1 MLLKKPDAGHIT
13 AQISAVLLL
22 LFAFW
27 VLCYRLDALPM
38 QLWDES
44 RQANNALEMLN
55 SGNLLYTT
63 YDGVPD
69 FWNTKPH
76 LLIIFQWLCM
86 KFLGPGLLALRMP
99 SAIAG
104 CLIIVAGFSFLYKRY
119 GYTPAA
125 AWIAVMLG
133 CGGFNSY
140 HVVRSGDYDALL
152 TLFIFLATL
161 SWLGYLEN
169 PSRKKSLAI
178 MALCFTAALLT
189 KGIAAA
195 MWLPV
200 WFAMGVAIKPR
211 IIPDYKRT
219 AVLLLIPVA
228 GVLCYYGFHEWLTPG
243 YLHAVAEN
251 EFSGRYLRPNEG
263 HNTGWFYYAD
273 VLWSQY
279 FMGFIILMAIAAFIV
294 KKDASKQAYFR
305 ILTGTLVFLIIISF
319 SATRIY
325 WYAAPLIPLM
335 AILVILPMTEH
346 NNPMFQWNW
355 SLFIIAIMVLGY
367 YQNYRHNTYSEG
379 VSASKVLLDA
389 EKSGKLPFEATWHV
403 GAYHPI
409 EKYYS
414 SILKRKGLNLNI
426 STSYDYDV
434 HDTVVVSNMA
444 HLDTLNRHYFLRQHR
459 YPTDEMPIW
468 VMVVDSAR
476 IHYSSNSRE

>member
-1 MLLKKPDAGHIT
+1 MLLKKQETGQIT

-22 LFAFW
+22 LLSFW

-44 RQANNALEMLN
+44 RQANNALEMLE

-63 YDGVPD
+63 YDGSPD

-76 LLIIFQWLCM
+76 LLILLQWGCM
-86 KFLGPGLLALRMP
+86 KLLGPGLLALRLP
-99 SAIAG
+99 SAMAG
-104 CLIIVAGFSFLYKRY
+104 CVIIASGFSFLNRRY

-161 SWLGYLEN
+161 SWLGFLEN
-169 PSRKKSLAI
+169 PNCQKSLAI
-178 MALCFTAALLT
+178 MAVCFTAALLT

-211 IIPDYKRT
+211 IVPEYKRT

-228 GVLCYYGFHEWLTPG
+228 AVLCYYGFHELLTPG

-251 EFSGRYLRPNEG
+251 EFTGRYLRPNEG
-263 HNTGWFYYAD
+263 HHTNWFYYAD

-279 FMGFIILMAIAAFIV
+279 FMGFIILMALAAFIIQKGV
-294 KKDASKQAYFR
+294 FKHVYVR
-305 ILTGTLVFLIIISF
+305 ILAGILVFLVIISF

-325 WYAAPLIPLM
+325 WYAAPAIPLM
-335 AILVILPMTEH
+335 AILVILPMAEH
-346 NNPMFQWNW
+346 NNPTFQWNW
-355 SLFIIAIMVLGY
+355 SLLIVALMVMGY

-389 EKSGKLPFEATWHV
+389 EKSGKLPFQAKWHV
-403 GAYHPI
+403 GRYHPI
-409 EKYYS
+409 EKYYTS
-414 SILKRKGLNLNI
+414 VLIRKGLNLNI
-426 STSYDYDV
+426 STRYSYNI
-434 HDTVVVSNMA
+434 HDTLVVGNMA

-459 YPTDEMPIW
+459 YPIDEMPVW
-468 VMVVDSAR
+468 VMVVDSVR
-476 IHYSSNSRE
+476 FH